1 MLLVTYVFIFVL
13 LNFLYAET
21 IKLSCS
27 LKYVKKKSKQKKTTE
42 HSKMQ
47 ELQGHELH
55 IIVSL

>member
-27 LKYVKKKSKQKKTTE
+27 LKYVKKRANKKRQSIPKCRNFKDTNC
-42 HSKMQ
+42 
-47 ELQGHELH
+47 
-55 IIVSL
+55 ISL